1 MIKKDNFYNEDFDI
15 HTYMNKKFINSDDI
29 KNITHE
35 QNINLISY
43 DDKIFRFM
51 SVTDIIDSKKITICI
66 LKDITQSTLIQN
78 KLKESEQRYRNLMD
92 ILNDGV
98 IIHNMNTISYINT
111 SAKEIFS
118 LDKNSDK
125 IWLID
130 DINNQLNIQYREKFL
145 KSINMIQTGKK
156 DKVSVKVET
165 EEGKIIEFISTSI
178 ILNEK
183 QMVISLAIDITN
195 SEKTMMELE
204 QTEKTYK
211 LLLQTLPEGIAIIDK
226 KTKNHVYRN
235 KAMIKLLKN
244 IGADDLS
251 KVVNDYIEKKE
262 FGKFKKI
269 SINSDK
275 KHDIS
280 IAIIDILEEGTY
292 LVVIRNL
299 ENTVKIEKMVEKLS
313 EIKAKYKFKTEFLAN
328 VTQDIK
334 RPINIISNVNNI
346 LDINKE
352 KYNSENVNNYIKAVR
367 QNCNRLLR
375 ILENTEEIE
384 AIENGNYKMNYSKVN
399 IVKLIKNIV
408 KISKVYTDEKG
419 LKVNFTTNINNK
431 ILFID
436 KSKMEKVILNI
447 LANAIKFTPS
457 GGTINIDIKVINSK
471 VHISIKDSGVGIPQD
486 KINVIF
492 ENFEQVDR
500 TLTRGAEGTGIGL
513 ALTQK
518 LVQLHDG
525 KIVVTSEIGLGS
537 NFEIILNDNE
547 FDKVFDN
554 IKFFDNSIDK
564 EKIDLE
570 FSDIYLI

>member
-1 MIKKDNFYNEDFDI
+1 
-15 HTYMNKKFINSDDI
+15 MNKKFINSDDI
-29 KNITHE
+29 KNITNE